1 MTEKFR
7 QATYKELGY
16 VLGISR
22 QAVAYKMQSRG
33 EFTLSEL
40 AKLYDEYGISMWE
53 LQNEIEIAT
62 ESIGKERRKD
72 YGRQTKITLYDIL
85 MLCGQE
91 ELVDIV
97 YNGYPVVVC
106 KAAGDLCDLLE
117 VLDDEILN
125 SLVFKLEDLYGNS
138 VSTVQ
143 KT

>member
-53 LQNEIEIAT
+53 LQGEIEIAT
-62 ESIGKERRKD
+62 EKYRKRKD
-72 YGRQTKITLYDIL
+72 RGLWQSNK
-85 MLCGQE
+85 
-91 ELVDIV
+91 
-97 YNGYPVVVC
+97 
-106 KAAGDLCDLLE
+106 K
-117 VLDDEILN
+117 
-125 SLVFKLEDLYGNS
+125 
-138 VSTVQ
+138 
-143 KT
+143 

>member
-53 LQNEIEIAT
+53 LQEEIKIAT
-62 ESIGKERRKD
+62 EKYRKRKEKGLWHTNRK
-72 YGRQTKITLYDIL
+72 
-85 MLCGQE
+85 
-91 ELVDIV
+91 
-97 YNGYPVVVC
+97 
-106 KAAGDLCDLLE
+106 
-117 VLDDEILN
+117 
-125 SLVFKLEDLYGNS
+125 
-138 VSTVQ
+138 
-143 KT
+143 

>member
-53 LQNEIEIAT
+53 LQEEIEIAT
-62 ESIGKERRKD
+62 RKYKRRK
-72 YGRQTKITLYDIL
+72 
-85 MLCGQE
+85 E
-91 ELVDIV
+91 
-97 YNGYPVVVC
+97 NGLWQSN
-106 KAAGDLCDLLE
+106 K
-117 VLDDEILN
+117 
-125 SLVFKLEDLYGNS
+125 K
-138 VSTVQ
+138 
-143 KT
+143 

>member
-53 LQNEIEIAT
+53 LQDEIAIAT
-62 ESIGKERRKD
+62 EKYRKRKEKGLWQTNRK
-72 YGRQTKITLYDIL
+72 
-85 MLCGQE
+85 
-91 ELVDIV
+91 
-97 YNGYPVVVC
+97 
-106 KAAGDLCDLLE
+106 
-117 VLDDEILN
+117 
-125 SLVFKLEDLYGNS
+125 
-138 VSTVQ
+138 
-143 KT
+143 

>member
-53 LQNEIEIAT
+53 LQDEIKIAT
-62 ESIGKERRKD
+62 EKYMKRKEK
-72 YGRQTKITLYDIL
+72 GLWESNK
-85 MLCGQE
+85 
-91 ELVDIV
+91 
-97 YNGYPVVVC
+97 
-106 KAAGDLCDLLE
+106 K
-117 VLDDEILN
+117 
-125 SLVFKLEDLYGNS
+125 
-138 VSTVQ
+138 
-143 KT
+143 